1 MSRQPQFPQNFQD
14 FDFQHAARHA
24 KDNRECVR
32 LLGLAFLQQNRTV
45 SEVAALLDVS
55 NDAVHAWLYKFISG
69 GLEAMRDQGG
79 RGRKTLI
86 PEDRYEE
93 FKDAVLLAQ
102 QQKKGGRIVGRD
114 IQLLLEKQ
122 FHVHCDLR
130 TVYKLLDRV
139 NLSWISGR
147 SKHPKKNLE
156 DQDTFKKTL
165 LKT

>member
-55 NDAVHAWLYKFISG
+55 NDAVHAWLYKFKSG
-69 GLEAMRDQGG
+69 GLEAIRDQGG

-102 QQKKGGRIVGRD
+102 KQKKKGGRG
-114 IQLLLEKQ
+114 E
-122 FHVHCDLR
+122 
-130 TVYKLLDRV
+130 
-139 NLSWISGR
+139 
-147 SKHPKKNLE
+147 
-156 DQDTFKKTL
+156 
-165 LKT
+165 